1 MTTTELANEIG
12 NIERQ
17 RLRSLVEV
25 RLEDADAFH
34 APDFELV
41 HPSGGVFRPPQ
52 VGLSI
57 LLRFMPRRV
66 GRSVGGGLRG
76 WSLV

>member
-41 HPSGGVFRPPQ
+41 HPSPAESGPR
-52 VGLSI
+52 SI
-57 LLRFMPRRV
+57 TSRA
-66 GRSVGGGLRG
+66 SHRG
-76 WSLV
+76 TSTTDVSNQYRTSR

>member
-41 HPSGGVFRPPQ
+41 HPSGGVWAGAHRPTW
-52 VGLSI
+52 
-57 LLRFMPRRV
+57 PRTAA
-66 GRSVGGGLRG
+66 
-76 WSLV
+76 

>member
-41 HPSGGVFRPPQ
+41 HPSGGV
-52 VGLSI
+52 
-57 LLRFMPRRV
+57 
-66 GRSVGGGLRG
+66 
-76 WSLV
+76 